1 MPLCLMRGYIIYRT
15 MLSSSNERHDLRYLK
30 KELKRKDGLAY
41 TNFWSQIENIVQHV
55 MTKYIAI
62 RDEGLPTAF
71 IQTDLEESRADT
83 PESCTAQSL
92 SCAPKILGFDFIMDA
107 YRNPWLLEVNRFP
120 GLEPRSSIDAAVKQT
135 VSARQGGNWRYPA
148 VKLQIILID
157 KSLHKVKD
165 DLMLLCLIRT
175 R

>member
-30 KELKRKDGLAY
+30 KELNRKDGLAY

-107 YRNPWLLEVNRFP
+107 YRNPCPLEVNRFP
-120 GLEPRSSIDAAVKQT
+120 GLEPRSSMDAAVKQT
-135 VSARQGGNWRYPA
+135 VIYDVWLAAADRVQLDREVIGDIRPLNY
-148 VKLQIILID
+148 
-157 KSLHKVKD
+157 KSYSLTKVSIK
-165 DLMLLCLIRT
+165 
-175 R
+175 